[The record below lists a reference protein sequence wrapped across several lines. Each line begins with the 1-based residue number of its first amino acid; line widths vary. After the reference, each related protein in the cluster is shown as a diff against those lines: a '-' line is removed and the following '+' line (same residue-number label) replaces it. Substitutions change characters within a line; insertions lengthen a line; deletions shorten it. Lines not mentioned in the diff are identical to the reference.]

1 MMTRLAHDLRYAVR
15 ALRRTPGFTG
25 IAVATLA
32 LGIGATAAIFTVV
45 NAVLLRPLPYRDS
58 ERLASIWVDLGQ
70 GAQSLPAVSP
80 ADFRDYQRR
89 ARAFSGFAAG
99 AGAGTVNLRGNLTGA
114 GDPERVR
121 LTPVT
126 ANFFPLFGVT
136 PALGRSFTEEE
147 EAPNGPHV
155 VLLTDGLWRR
165 RYGADP
171 GIVGRTIQ
179 VDGVGYEVIGVL
191 PPDFRLLLPAEA
203 FEFVD
208 ADLWVP
214 LQFDYGQPLPRNLTF
229 FSVFGRLKPG
239 VTWTQAQAD
248 MAGIAEQFRQ
258 EFPEHKAANTRIRAV
273 PLQEDIVK
281 HARPALLTLMG
292 AVGLVLLIACANVA
306 HLLLARGTARAGEFA
321 LRTALGA
328 GRWSLVRQLL
338 VESGLIAVAGGVL
351 GLLVAWSALLV
362 LRLMHPASLPRLAE
376 VRVDGAVIA
385 FTVAVSLATTLVFG
399 LVPAL
404 RTSSADPQAQ
414 LQGAGRGGSAGP
426 ARRRL
431 RNLLIVAEVALSVV
445 LLVGAG
451 LLIRSFV
458 ALQQVQP
465 GFDAGDVLTFEL
477 SMPAS
482 RYPKGADR
490 RAFYRR
496 LEERLR
502 ALPGVTEVGETSQL
516 PLTGSGPLQPFAY
529 NEETARNFES
539 VTADFRVVSPRWFQA
554 TDTRLLAGRVFTAQD
569 STGTPPVIMVD
580 ETLATLAWPGQ
591 SAVGKRLQLQPTGT
605 PNGFAEVIGVVEH
618 VRIHDLTRA
627 TLPQIYFAT
636 GQAGL
641 TTISFAVES
650 SVAPGGLAAQVRREI
665 GEMDKD
671 LAITRLTPMSTYLEE
686 GRAQARFSLVLM
698 SLLGGLALLL
708 AAVGIFGVISYSV
721 TQRTREFGIRL
732 ALGEDPRR
740 TRRSVVV
747 GGMRL
752 VGLSL
757 ALGLAASLAL
767 GRLIAGLLYQVRP
780 ADPLTFLGIGVLL
793 ASVALLACYLPA
805 RRATRVDPALAL
817 RSD

>member
-1 MMTRLAHDLRYAVR
+1 M
-15 ALRRTPGFTG
+15 
-25 IAVATLA
+25 
-32 LGIGATAAIFTVV
+32 
-45 NAVLLRPLPYRDS
+45 
-58 ERLASIWVDLGQ
+58 
-70 GAQSLPAVSP
+70 
-80 ADFRDYQRR
+80 
-89 ARAFSGFAAG
+89 
-99 AGAGTVNLRGNLTGA
+99 
-114 GDPERVR
+114 
-121 LTPVT
+121 
-126 ANFFPLFGVT
+126 
-136 PALGRSFTEEE
+136 
-147 EAPNGPHV
+147 
-155 VLLTDGLWRR
+155 LTDGLWRR

-171 GIVGRTIQ
+171 KIVGRTIQ
-179 VDGVGYEVIGVL
+179 VDGEGYEVVGVL
-191 PPDFRLLLPAEA
+191 PRDFHLLLPAEA

-214 LQFDYGQPLPRNLTF
+214 LQFDYSQQLPRNLTF

-239 VTWTQAQAD
+239 VTWPQAQAD
-248 MAGIAEQFRQ
+248 MSDIAKQFRQ
-258 EFPEHKAANTRIRAV
+258 EFPEHQAANTRIRAV

-292 AVGLVLLIACANVA
+292 AVALVLLIACANVA

-328 GRWSLVRQLL
+328 GRWSLIRQLL
-338 VESGLIAVAGGVL
+338 VESGLIAAAGGVL
-351 GLLVAWSALLV
+351 GLVVAWGALLV
-362 LRLMHPASLPRLAE
+362 LRLLHPASLPRLAE
-376 VRVDGAVIA
+376 VRVDGAVIG
-385 FTVAVSLATTLVFG
+385 FTVAVSLVTTLVFG

-404 RTSSADPQAQ
+404 RASSADPQTQ
-414 LQGAGRGGSAGP
+414 LQGAGKGGSGGP

-458 ALQQVQP
+458 ALQQVRP
-465 GFDAGDVLTFEL
+465 GFDASDVLTFEL

-482 RYPKGADR
+482 RYPKGTDR

-496 LEERLR
+496 LEDRLR
-502 ALPGVTEVGETSQL
+502 ALPGVQQVGETSQL

-539 VTADFRVVSPRWFQA
+539 VTADFRVVSPTWFQA
-554 TDTRLLAGRVFTAQD
+554 TDTRLLAGRTFTSQD
-569 STGTPPVIMVD
+569 SIGTPPVIMID
-580 ETLATLAWPGQ
+580 ETLARLAWPGQ
-591 SAVGKRLQLQPTGT
+591 SAVGKQLQIQPTGT
-605 PNGFAEVIGVVEH
+605 PNAFAEVIGVVEH

-641 TTISFAVES
+641 NTISFAVES
-650 SVAPGGLAAQVRREI
+650 SVDPLGLAAQVRREI

-671 LAITRLTPMSTYLEE
+671 LAITRSDAAHELP
-686 GRAQARFSLVLM
+686 GRGAGAGALQPGADGRPQRAGAAAGGGGDLRGHL
-698 SLLGGLALLL
+698 LLGDPADPRVRHPARPGR
-708 AAVGIFGVISYSV
+708 G
-721 TQRTREFGIRL
+721 
-732 ALGEDPRR
+732 PRR
-740 TRRSVVV
+740 TRRSVVI

-757 ALGLAASLAL
+757 ALGLVASLVL

-817 RSD
+817 RSE